1 MEIEAHRA
9 TITEQRAQI
18 EILRNV
24 QANQARM
31 DDEVR
36 GRKMIPYFNCYLVIK
51 CFQSHFGTLYHLIK

>member
-24 QANQARM
+24 QANQARV
-31 DDEVR
+31 DDEV
-36 GRKMIPYFNCYLVIK
+36 GKEENIT
-51 CFQSHFGTLYHLIK
+51 H